1 MNVLERKKGEFKD
14 LLSLA
19 TKESYFIFNNV
30 LYKQING
37 VAMRFTLGA
46 ALANVLLAYHE
57 QNWLYRCPFVYKP

>member
-1 MNVLERKKGEFKD
+1 MNILERKKDEFKD

-46 ALANVLLAYHE
+46 ALANAFFAYHE
-57 QNWLYRCPFVYKP
+57 QNWLDRCPLVYKP